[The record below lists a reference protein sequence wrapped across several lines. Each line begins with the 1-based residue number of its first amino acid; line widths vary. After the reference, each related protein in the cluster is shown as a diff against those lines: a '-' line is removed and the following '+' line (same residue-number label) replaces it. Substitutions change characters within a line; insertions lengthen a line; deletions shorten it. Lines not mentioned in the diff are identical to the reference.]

1 MIIGIGTDI
10 LNIHTIEPSVQNPD
24 EPFIRKTYTKK
35 ERELICSRPLP
46 LYSFATRFAGKEAIF
61 KCFSVHGD
69 ALRLIDIEIL
79 ETPDGSPTVCL
90 HGKAA
95 ELAARKGITNIL
107 LSLSYDTDYAV
118 AYATAVAD

>member
-1 MIIGIGTDI
+1 MLCPPLCGLLLYQEFSKGE
-10 LNIHTIEPSVQNPD
+10 LSY
-24 EPFIRKTYTKK
+24 KAKK

-69 ALRLIDIEIL
+69 TLRLIDIEIL
-79 ETPDGSPTVCL
+79 ETPDGSPIVCL

-118 AYATAVAD
+118 AYATAIAD